1 MNHVDKMYS
10 FLPVTSTT
18 SLLTGHC
25 EFAAKMSPADLNR
38 RYASGM
44 NTVLQSVAYLLSILL
59 KSGHYINVEIY
70 QCSIKWSSLEI
81 SCRKCPSG

>member
-1 MNHVDKMYS
+1 MLQITHVEQMYS
-10 FLPVTSTT
+10 FLPVTSNT

-44 NTVLQSVAYLLSILL
+44 NTVLQSVAYLLSNLA
-59 KSGHYINVEIY
+59 
-70 QCSIKWSSLEI
+70 
-81 SCRKCPSG
+81 